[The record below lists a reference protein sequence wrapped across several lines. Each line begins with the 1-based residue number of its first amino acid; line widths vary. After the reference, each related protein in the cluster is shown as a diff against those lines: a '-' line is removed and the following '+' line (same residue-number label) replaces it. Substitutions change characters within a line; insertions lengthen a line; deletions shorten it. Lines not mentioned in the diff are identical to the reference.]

1 MSQRE
6 EQRVVVT
13 GLGIVSACG
22 TGTEKTWSA
31 LVEGRTGIGP
41 ITLFDPSR
49 HASRIAGQVNDFH
62 ASEFVD
68 GREQKRMDRHQLFA
82 VAAAQMAVTQSR
94 LQATPTTS
102 DRIAVIV
109 GSSIGG
115 MSALEGAAKRLIER
129 GPDRLSALTI
139 LQLLPNI
146 AAGYISARFGFTGP
160 SWATNSAC
168 STGAHA
174 IGEGMYMLRSGRADA
189 VVVGGTEAP
198 ITELA
203 VGGFGAMKALSTRNH
218 DPAGASRPFD
228 RDRDGFVLG
237 EGAGILVIETLE
249 HATRRGATILAEL
262 VGYGATADASHQPTS
277 PLPAHEGAQRS
288 MRAALRDAGLQ
299 PGDVDYINAHGTS
312 TPLGDRLELEGIR
325 AVFGA
330 DSHVAISSTKS
341 MTGHMNGA
349 AGSAEAAFC
358 VLALN
363 HGVIPPTLNLDHPDD
378 DFGLD
383 LVAKTAR
390 RADLKVA
397 MSNSFGFGG
406 TNVTLIL
413 KRVE

>member
-1 MSQRE
+1 
-6 EQRVVVT
+6 
-13 GLGIVSACG
+13 
-22 TGTEKTWSA
+22 
-31 LVEGRTGIGP
+31 
-41 ITLFDPSR
+41 
-49 HASRIAGQVNDFH
+49 
-62 ASEFVD
+62 
-68 GREQKRMDRHQLFA
+68 MDRHQLFA

>member
-174 IGEGMYMLRSGRADA
+174 IGEGMSMLRSGRADA

>member
-1 MSQRE
+1 
-6 EQRVVVT
+6 
-13 GLGIVSACG
+13 
-22 TGTEKTWSA
+22 
-31 LVEGRTGIGP
+31 
-41 ITLFDPSR
+41 
-49 HASRIAGQVNDFH
+49 
-62 ASEFVD
+62 
-68 GREQKRMDRHQLFA
+68 
-82 VAAAQMAVTQSR
+82 
-94 LQATPTTS
+94 
-102 DRIAVIV
+102 
-109 GSSIGG
+109 
-115 MSALEGAAKRLIER
+115 
-129 GPDRLSALTI
+129 
-139 LQLLPNI
+139 
-146 AAGYISARFGFTGP
+146 
-160 SWATNSAC
+160 
-168 STGAHA
+168 
-174 IGEGMYMLRSGRADA
+174 
-189 VVVGGTEAP
+189 
-198 ITELA
+198 
-203 VGGFGAMKALSTRNH
+203 
-218 DPAGASRPFD
+218 
-228 RDRDGFVLG
+228 VLG